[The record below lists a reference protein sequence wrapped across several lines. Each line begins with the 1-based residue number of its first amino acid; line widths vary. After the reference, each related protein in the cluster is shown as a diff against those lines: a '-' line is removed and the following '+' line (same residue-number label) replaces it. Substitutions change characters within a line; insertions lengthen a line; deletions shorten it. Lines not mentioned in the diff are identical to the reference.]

1 MYGPLLILLLVILI
15 VLLVSSWSPS
25 PTPGAPS
32 MVESLWAA
40 FRRSLGDEES
50 HWPRS
55 REYITGNIPRSWPIR
70 SVLVMA
76 NEELQAM
83 HQTLASAKAVNV
95 PDHIIRS
102 YDENMKQA
110 GRLLNRNSD
119 RIVQAARTGPVSPQ
133 LEEALNR
140 KQQSLQRLLDALQTA
155 RGSLAAVIVTGLED
169 QRDLDR
175 LARSLQ
181 AWSEALGDVSV
192 DTLTAGLPSS
202 VHEA

>member
-15 VLLVSSWSPS
+15 VVLVSRMQDAPPGSPS
-25 PTPGAPS
+25 LWS
-32 MVESLWAA
+32 SLWSS
-40 FRRSLGDEES
+40 FRSSLGDDDA

-55 REYITGNIPRSWPIR
+55 REYITANIPRSWPIR
-70 SVLVMA
+70 TVLVMA
-76 NEELQAM
+76 NEELRAM
-83 HQTLASAKAVNV
+83 HQTLASARAVNV

-181 AWSEALGDVSV
+181 AWSEALGDVSTTDPV
-192 DTLTAGLPSS
+192 GAGLPPT

>member
-1 MYGPLLILLLVILI
+1 MYGHLLILLLIILI
-15 VLLVSSWSPS
+15 VLLVSRAPSAVPGSPS
-25 PTPGAPS
+25 
-32 MVESLWAA
+32 MMESLWGA
-40 FRRSLGDEES
+40 FRRSLGDDES

-76 NEELQAM
+76 NDELQAM
-83 HQTLASAKAVNV
+83 HQTLASARAVNV

-102 YDENMKQA
+102 YDENMRQA

-181 AWSEALGDVSV
+181 AWSEALGDVSIDSV
-192 DTLTAGLPSS
+192 GAGLPSS